1 MPTLSNALWASKETE
16 ALDLILAELPG
27 LERDG
32 DARLDAESP
41 TKVDFWIRLCQD
53 ALDGTAEFRII
64 CNMQDRAPE
73 FLREMFRRRIRE
85 YIWLGTDGNW
95 RAEDAEERKWIWN
108 TSDKKWVPD
117 TGAREQDGA

>member
-1 MPTLSNALWASKETE
+1 MPTLGNALWASKETE
-16 ALDLILAELPG
+16 ALDFILTEVPG
-27 LERDG
+27 LERAG

-64 CNMQDRAPE
+64 YNMEDRAPE

-85 YIWLGTDGNW
+85 YIRQGSDGGW
-95 RAEDAEERKWIWN
+95 RAEDAEGRNWIWN
-108 TSDKKWVPD
+108 ISDRKWVPD
-117 TGAREQDGA
+117 TGGRGQDSA